1 MRRSEKCIMLTQSV
15 RSYLGCLLE
24 DRPDRKDIDLM
35 LFKNYRD
42 KMKTFYLKYK
52 NMSAIE
58 MDCSISVDERDL
70 DLNNIEISL

>member
-1 MRRSEKCIMLTQSV
+1 
-15 RSYLGCLLE
+15 LE

-52 NMSAIE
+52 NMTSIE
-58 MDCSISVDERDL
+58 MESSISVEERDL
-70 DLNNIEISL
+70 DLNNIEISLQQNDENLF